1 MSWQAGT
8 HELFGAERAVWRCGA
23 DCNWEEGGD
32 ADIQGRFRDPGPMG
46 LMILDGDWWA
56 GDCRES
62 GAHLERDCTGEVER
76 RFTKDELLTTI
87 TIYWVTQTINS
98 STRLYYENQHN
109 PWIIQPGQRIDVPC
123 AVARLPKEISQ
134 PPREW
139 AERFYNIKQWT
150 EMPRGGH
157 FAAFE
162 EPELLAQDIRAF
174 FRPLR
179 G

>member
-1 MSWQAGT
+1 
-8 HELFGAERAVWRCGA
+8 
-23 DCNWEEGGD
+23 
-32 ADIQGRFRDPGPMG
+32 
-46 LMILDGDWWA
+46 
-56 GDCRES
+56 
-62 GAHLERDCTGEVER
+62 VER
-76 RFTKDELLTTI
+76 HFTKDELLTTI

-109 PWIIQPGQRIDVPC
+109 PWILQPGQRIDVPC
-123 AVARLPKEISQ
+123 AVARFPHEISQ

-139 AERFYNIKQWT
+139 AERFYNLKQWT
-150 EMPRGGH
+150 VMPRGGH

-179 G
+179 GS